1 MRSAS
6 TATLSGVLLLDKSSG
21 MTSNSALQRARK
33 LLNMR
38 KAGHTGSLDPLA
50 SGILPLCFNEAT
62 KLSGYLLDSD
72 KRYRVV
78 ARLGVSTNTG
88 DADGEILSRAPV
100 PVLEEPAL
108 LALLARF
115 TGPILQVPPMF
126 SALKHQGKR
135 LYEFARKGLE
145 VERPARPVTIF
156 SIELAGRGAD
166 YLELDVHC
174 SKGTYIRT
182 LVEDIGD
189 ALGCGAHV
197 QVLRR
202 TAVAGFSVDQ
212 AMTLNQLEAMAPAA
226 RLDCLR
232 PMDSMVP
239 HWPEISLDA
248 ELSRLFLH
256 GQAVTLIDVPV
267 GDLLRV
273 YDDERAFLGI
283 GRNDGKGGVAPRR
296 IFVLRGG
303 DAESRPS

>member
-6 TATLSGVLLLDKSSG
+6 TAALSGVLLLDKSSG
-21 MTSNSALQRARK
+21 MSSNGALQRARK

-50 SGILPLCFNEAT
+50 SGVLPLCFNEAT

-78 ARLGVSTNTG
+78 ARLGASTSTG
-88 DADGEILSRAPV
+88 DADGEILSRAPI
-100 PVLEEPAL
+100 PAFDEPAL
-108 LALLARF
+108 LALLAGF

-135 LYEFARKGLE
+135 LYELARKGVE
-145 VERPARPVTIF
+145 VERQARPVTIF
-156 SIELAGRGAD
+156 GIELTGRGAD

-182 LVEDIGD
+182 LVEDIGK

-212 AMTLNQLEAMAPAA
+212 AVTLDQLDAMAPAA

-232 PMDSMVP
+232 PMDTMVP
-239 HWPEISLDA
+239 HWPAVSLDA
-248 ELSRLFLH
+248 ETSRLFLH
-256 GQAVTLIDVPV
+256 GQTVSTVDTPD

-273 YDDERAFLGI
+273 YDDGHVFLGI
-283 GRNDGKGGVAPRR
+283 GRNDGKGGVAPKRV
-296 IFVLRGG
+296 ILLRGG
-303 DAESRPS
+303 DAESGSR

>member
-1 MRSAS
+1 MKPAS
-6 TATLSGVLLLDKSSG
+6 PAAPSGVLLLDKNSG
-21 MTSNSALQRARK
+21 LTSNSALQRARRM
-33 LLNMR
+33 LDMR

-78 ARLGVSTNTG
+78 ARLGATTNTG
-88 DADGEILSRAPV
+88 DADGEILSRSPV
-100 PVLEEPAL
+100 PVLDEPGL
-108 LALLARF
+108 LALLAEF

-135 LYEFARKGLE
+135 LYELARKGVE
-145 VERPARPVTIF
+145 VEREARAVTIF
-156 SIELAGRGAD
+156 GIELTGRGAD

-182 LVEDIGD
+182 LVEDIGS

-197 QVLRR
+197 EVLRR

-212 AMTLNQLEAMAPAA
+212 AVTLDQLEAMAPEA

-239 HWPEISLDA
+239 HWPAVSLDA
-248 ELSRLFLH
+248 ETSRLFLN
-256 GQAVTLIDVPV
+256 GRAVTVVDAPV

-273 YDDERAFLGI
+273 YDHEHAFLGI
-283 GRNDGKGGVAPRR
+283 GRSVGKGRLAPRR
-296 IFVLRGG
+296 VVAPSGG
-303 DAESRPS
+303 DAGPRSR